1 MFSQPSRLVEFDKTI
16 LVKNTYF
23 MSASVKIE
31 MRETKLRPGMIE
43 SEVCKSDKNRK
54 LNLEVLARYSN
65 RGRER

>member
-1 MFSQPSRLVEFDKTI
+1 
-16 LVKNTYF
+16 
-23 MSASVKIE
+23 

-43 SEVCKSDKNRK
+43 SEVCKGEKNRK